1 MARASSVLLGGFAE
15 ELRSRGTSLP
25 IWCAVAALSAE
36 PGQTVGGLAEACLLQ
51 RPTMAKL
58 LDRME
63 RDGLVALASDAQDRR
78 VARAVLTPEGKAEAT
93 ALAAMAERHEAA
105 ILARYPGL
113 DGIRDALRGII
124 AGSGSAAPPDA
135 WAETET

>member
-1 MARASSVLLGGFAE
+1 
-15 ELRSRGTSLP
+15 
-25 IWCAVAALSAE
+25 
-36 PGQTVGGLAEACLLQ
+36 
-51 RPTMAKL
+51 MAKL

-113 DGIRDALRGII
+113 DGIKDALRGIL